1 MCVPLIIGTCRYGL
15 EEYCPEGETS
25 QARNAMTAPE
35 QCSCIPSIAVEAAED
50 AAVNPLGSC
59 HHGCVCLQQKCEKE
73 HHWSYEGSAGPT
85 HWGEEFPACN
95 GLKQSPIDI
104 VIVGAIG
111 QAEPAPITFGNYDQ
125 IRMVELGNTGE
136 HYPGSTRLTEGSI
149 KNNGHT
155 AQVDVV
161 ATLPGDVGVLSGGP
175 LASDYQIVQLHF
187 HWGADDTQGSE
198 HTLDGSSFPMEMHI
212 VHKKVGED
220 NFLEVEGGLAVTG
233 FFFEVDA
240 SDNAAI
246 EPLVEALAHIMNPDD
261 DNYDMSGSAFKITD
275 LIADVA
281 PLSPGDQTEYTSY
294 SGSLTTPGC
303 MEIVNWINFIKPIK
317 ISSDQLAKFRMLKD
331 GKNEDVVDNFRPTQ
345 ALNGRTVDLYQA

>member
-1 MCVPLIIGTCRYGL
+1 
-15 EEYCPEGETS
+15 
-25 QARNAMTAPE
+25 
-35 QCSCIPSIAVEAAED
+35 
-50 AAVNPLGSC
+50 
-59 HHGCVCLQQKCEKE
+59 
-73 HHWSYEGSAGPT
+73 
-85 HWGEEFPACN
+85 
-95 GLKQSPIDI
+95 
-104 VIVGAIG
+104 
-111 QAEPAPITFGNYDQ
+111 
-125 IRMVELGNTGE
+125 MVELGNTGE
-136 HYPGSTRLTEGSI
+136 HYPGTGSIRLTKGSI

-261 DNYDMSGSAFKITD
+261 DK
-275 LIADVA
+275 
-281 PLSPGDQTEYTSY
+281 
-294 SGSLTTPGC
+294 
-303 MEIVNWINFIKPIK
+303 
-317 ISSDQLAKFRMLKD
+317 
-331 GKNEDVVDNFRPTQ
+331 
-345 ALNGRTVDLYQA
+345 